1 MCGRISSADD
11 IADNKQPGDMTDQ
24 EADLFWK
31 AEFQKAHDEVSLDE
45 YDALLSEVFN
55 RSEDELDIDF
65 NIDDRIF
72 ELLDSFSPETWKYM
86 DDSERYTAI
95 SEFVSAL
102 GEALE
107 LDDIPEVA
115 VFDDDD
121 AYGFYFPSDNTI
133 NLNRQYFDNPV
144 ELVNTI
150 AHEMRHAYQ
159 EYRAGLL
166 ETREDTLYR
175 VNLDNYISP
184 IPLPGG
190 GLLFFTDYQDQYVEV
205 EPTITPYELHK
216 TAIYRRFCYKGEP
229 VEVTSH

>member
-1 MCGRISSADD
+1 MIRFSDVTEKGIPPEKLEKHIDIKPSSS
-11 IADNKQPGDMTDQ
+11 MTDQ
-24 EADLFWK
+24 EADTFWET
-31 AEFQKAHDEVSLDE
+31 EFQKAHDEVSLDE

-65 NIDDRIF
+65 CIDDRLAD
-72 ELLDSFSPETWKYM
+72 LLDQFSTETWEYM
-86 DDSERYTAI
+86 DDSEREEII

-102 GEALE
+102 SEDLGLE
-107 LDDIPEVA
+107 DMPEVA

-121 AYGFYFPSDNTI
+121 AYGFYAPADNTI
-133 NLNRQYFDNPV
+133 NLNRQYFDDPV

-159 EYRAGLL
+159 ENRAGLL
-166 ETREDTLYR
+166 ETREDALYR

-190 GLLFFTDYQDQYVEV
+190 GWLFFTDYQDQYVEV
-205 EPTITPYELHK
+205 DARAFANLFTEAMKYE
-216 TAIYRRFCYKGEP
+216 
-229 VEVTSH
+229 

>member
-1 MCGRISSADD
+1 M
-11 IADNKQPGDMTDQ
+11 
-24 EADLFWK
+24 LF
-31 AEFQKAHDEVSLDE
+31 
-45 YDALLSEVFN
+45 ALLSEVFN

-65 NIDDRIF
+65 VIGDKLVK
-72 ELLDSFSPETWKYM
+72 LLDQFSTETWEYM
-86 DDSERYTAI
+86 DDSEREDII

-102 GEALE
+102 SEDLGLE
-107 LDDIPEVA
+107 DIPEIA

-121 AYGFYFPSDNTI
+121 AYGFYAPADNTI
-133 NLNRQYFDNPV
+133 NLNRQYFDDPV

-166 ETREDTLYR
+166 ETREDALYR

-190 GLLFFTDYQDQYVEV
+190 GWLFFTDYQDQYVEV
-205 EPTITPYELHK
+205 DARAFANLFTEAMKYE
-216 TAIYRRFCYKGEP
+216 
-229 VEVTSH
+229 

>member
-1 MCGRISSADD
+1 MIRFSDVTEKGITPEKLENNTD
-11 IADNKQPGDMTDQ
+11 IKPSGGMTDQ
-24 EADLFWK
+24 ETDAFWK
-31 AEFQKAHDEVSLDE
+31 AEFQNAHDEVSLDE
-45 YDALLSEVFN
+45 YDTFLSEVFN

-65 NIDDRIF
+65 CIDDRIAD
-72 ELLDSFSPETWKYM
+72 LLDQFSPETWEYM
-86 DDSERYTAI
+86 DDSERDEII
-95 SEFVSAL
+95 SEFVSELSEDL
-102 GEALE
+102 GLE
-107 LDDIPEVA
+107 EMPEVA

-121 AYGFYFPSDNTI
+121 AYGFYSPSDNTI

-166 ETREDTLYR
+166 ETREDALYR

-190 GLLFFTDYQDQYVEV
+190 GWLFFTDYQDQYVEV
-205 EPTITPYELHK
+205 DARAFANLFTEAMKYE
-216 TAIYRRFCYKGEP
+216 
-229 VEVTSH
+229 